1 MTLQTQRAFIV
12 SLIYLAGNIAATA
25 IFAFLTVQTPAW
37 QLNIVTLT
45 AVLLTITS
53 AIAAWLSWRNQP
65 VMAVRAIVGAMFV
78 AMIVVP
84 FFFADIGLVVGL
96 AGLVAAIVTA
106 VQVLGEKDITALL
119 ILSIMAAVA
128 ANLGDILQ
136 PATQLSVTDI
146 DILTPIVV
154 GLAVVL
160 AISAIFIVRNFQS
173 FSMSTKLIL
182 AFLGVAL
189 IPLSILAVLS
199 EQNANQNLTRAA
211 NQRLSASAL
220 AVKFKLEDFIDS
232 NLDTVRNQA
241 LLPDFIDLLTPGSE
255 ISNTR
260 ARNILFNLNSR
271 DLKFI
276 TSYGLL
282 NQDGINVVDTAGG
295 KTGGDESEQ
304 DYFRS
309 PLITGEP
316 YVGPVTFTGRVD
328 ELRPTNPALGTT
340 PSEAL
345 FARFDYEPEMIF
357 SAPVRNLEGQILG
370 VLRVRYRAQVL
381 QQLIDETTGIAGEG
395 SYAALF
401 DENNLLL
408 ADGKNPQ
415 TADETNYKLVDLPLD
430 TSRLTALWSAKR
442 IPDVLL
448 ADLSAEQP
456 DLAANLDNSAQAPFF
471 EDVDQ
476 KVDEDDEVEVVNQ
489 VALQMLDKY
498 ETLPWRIAFFQP
510 QFSFLQ
516 VVDDQRQTNLRVA
529 ILISG
534 LVAAAAVGVAHLL
547 ARPTVR
553 LTEVVRRIAS
563 GAREERALVE
573 SNDETGQLA
582 AAFNEMNDQLNA
594 FIYSLEDQV
603 RERTADLTLSMEV
616 GQRAASIRTL
626 DELLPTITEYIRQQ
640 FNLYYTQ
647 VYFVDDLGQ
656 RVLLRAG
663 TGEVGQQLLA
673 RRHSLPVG
681 VGSIVGRVA
690 AEAHPIV
697 VSDTENSDIHLPNPL
712 LPATRSEMAIPL
724 IVEGRVIGVLD
735 MQADQVDTFTEQNLT
750 VFEAMATQLAIAI
763 DGAQQWTV
771 AQAAQQRAEEAVR
784 RLTRETWTEQLS
796 ASERQMN
803 FVYDLS
809 SIKQERLAR
818 ENGLSMPLIIQNQPI
833 GRLQVEPAEGEDLN
847 QDDHAF
853 LVAVA
858 QQLVQKAENLRLF
871 EQTQRRA
878 EREQLT
884 RQITERVR
892 ASNDIASALKTAAE
906 ELSKALHIPRAVVDL
921 KVPETK
927 EAANGAANDGTDR

>member
-1 MTLQTQRAFIV
+1 MTVQTQRAFIV